1 MKRMPTLKSVDPKTQ
16 DGAEFLRALKKH
28 RELEELEEADEARAA
43 LHEDEEEK
51 TGVEEGGRDDGEDS
65 AEQEHGHEVKGNRD
79 EGQEQQNRDEG
90 QES

>member
-28 RELEELEEADEARAA
+28 RELQELEEMEEAGAA
-43 LHEDEEEK
+43 LREESQEK

-65 AEQEHGHEVKGNRD
+65 AEQGRWNV
-79 EGQEQQNRDEG
+79 
-90 QES
+90 